1 MILMRKCCDGRCNGK
16 RSDSGTRH
24 FDQSPRTPLWI
35 YREPARAWGCKS
47 GTSAKFRG
55 GLRRNPRS
63 RSAERPRYARSG
75 PDECLKARGRVRA
88 IGANVHCPSHRSLS
102 CCDARR
108 QCEKRHIA
116 LRSTKP
122 DGSWSSMP
130 RSRGWLMRPLVHHRR
145 HHNSMRRGGWK
156 SRFSLARRPQTMKS
170 PAPRPGNLYFAHN
183 EKNRRKAETNEIL
196 RPWNTHSM
204 TE

>member
-1 MILMRKCCDGRCNGK
+1 MASATRNAQIVAVGTSTNHQELH
-16 RSDSGTRH
+16 SG
-24 FDQSPRTPLWI
+24 I

-88 IGANVHCPSHRSLS
+88 IGANVHCSSHRSLS
-102 CCDARR
+102 CCNARR

-130 RSRGWLMRPLVHHRR
+130 RSRGWLMRPHR
-145 HHNSMRRGGWK
+145 
-156 SRFSLARRPQTMKS
+156 SLIDVTIVQCDAAAGSHVFRLPADRRP
-170 PAPRPGNLYFAHN
+170 
-183 EKNRRKAETNEIL
+183 
-196 RPWNTHSM
+196 
-204 TE
+204 